1 MERSKI
7 IKCLA
12 TKFLLFLTTLRTEEE
27 TVVTLQRISAELE
40 AEKAR
45 SDALLREKLPEK
57 MVTEL
62 RECTRAPAG
71 GNIFTV

>member
-1 MERSKI
+1 M
-7 IKCLA
+7 
-12 TKFLLFLTTLRTEEE
+12 
-27 TVVTLQRISAELE
+27 VTLQRITAELE

-45 SDALLREKLPEK
+45 SDTLLREKLPEK